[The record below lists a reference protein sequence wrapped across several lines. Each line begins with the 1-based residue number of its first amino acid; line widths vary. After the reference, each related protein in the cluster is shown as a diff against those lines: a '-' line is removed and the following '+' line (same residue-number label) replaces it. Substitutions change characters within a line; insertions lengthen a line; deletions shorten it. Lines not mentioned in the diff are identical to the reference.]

1 MSLTNI
7 IVGLCNLFILDK
19 IIPHLHIFAKREEA
33 EGMETNWRKTI
44 LLVLAIA
51 LHNIP
56 EGLAV
61 GVALEPLLVQN
72 LLECQKCF
80 PLEQQSH

>member
-1 MSLTNI
+1 MYWI
-7 IVGLCNLFILDK
+7 KLFL
-19 IIPHLHIFAKREEA
+19 LHIFAKREEA
-33 EGMETNWRKTI
+33 EGVETNWRKTI

-61 GVALEPLLVQN
+61 GVAFGAVN
-72 LLECQKCF
+72 LNCSSNCNCGV
-80 PLEQQSH
+80 